1 VVKIK
6 CGGDQS
12 LAIAKVGMH
21 KWRDVKG
28 GEEEK
33 WRRRKDRGKRMEEDK
48 GRRRKDRWKRM
59 EEDKGWRKIRR
70 EGERREEVEVVEVV
84 EVVVEVVASTKI
96 MSFHPP
102 SSFPRDLESWKL
114 LPVIATTLPR
124 HVTELYFA
132 GA

>member
-12 LAIAKVGMH
+12 LAITKDGMH

-48 GRRRKDRWKRM
+48 GRRRKDRWKRI
-59 EEDKGWRKIRR
+59 EDDKGRDGGRTEGKGWRKIRDGGR
-70 EGERREEVEVVEVV
+70 
-84 EVVVEVVASTKI
+84 
-96 MSFHPP
+96 
-102 SSFPRDLESWKL
+102 
-114 LPVIATTLPR
+114 
-124 HVTELYFA
+124 
-132 GA
+132 